1 MTGSLAAR
9 PSALIDVIHM
19 TRFTRF
25 IHLTQMYT
33 AAMPTVPTAPVFE
46 AIAPEAAGMPLY
58 RVVKRSLLNAIESGS
73 CAPGETLPSET
84 QIAGAMGVSIGTLRR
99 AVDELA
105 AEHIL
110 VRRQGRG
117 TFVATHHTD
126 RYLFQFFRVER
137 EDGLRE
143 APVSDLLSFERVR
156 AEDEPARA
164 LQLRPGDPVLQIES
178 RVLLQSSAVLYER
191 LTLPSALF
199 KGLSEKRLRER
210 PGTIYQLYQSDFG
223 ISVLRAKERAR
234 AGIAD
239 RQAMRV
245 LGLAAG
251 QPVMQVRRTA
261 LTFGDR
267 PVEFR
272 LSIINTAHHDYVNV
286 LSRAATPHG

>member
-1 MTGSLAAR
+1 MSSL
-9 PSALIDVIHM
+9 PSARM
-19 TRFTRF
+19 
-25 IHLTQMYT
+25 
-33 AAMPTVPTAPVFE
+33 FE

-58 RVVKRSLLNAIESGS
+58 RVVKRSLLSAIESGS

-84 QIAGAMGVSIGTLRR
+84 EIASAMGVSIGTLRR

-126 RYLFQFFRVER
+126 RFLFQFFHVER

-143 APVSDLLSFERVR
+143 APLVDLVSFERIR
-156 AEDEPARA
+156 ADDEPAAA
-164 LQLRPGDPVLQIES
+164 LLLRPGEPVIQIEN
-178 RVLLQSSAVLYER
+178 RLRLQGSAVIYDR
-191 LTLPSALF
+191 LTLPSTLF
-199 KGLSEKRLRER
+199 KGLTEKRFRER
-210 PGTIYQLYQSDFG
+210 PGTIYQFYQSDFG

-234 AGIAD
+234 AAAAD
-239 RQAMRV
+239 RHAVRV
-245 LGLAAG
+245 LGLQPG

-267 PVEFR
+267 PVEHR
-272 LSIINTAHHDYVNV
+272 VSIINTAHHDYVNL
-286 LSRAATPHG
+286 LSRPAGDLT